1 MSAPVWIT
9 ATPPTPNGDLHVGH
23 IAGPYV
29 AGDVLSR
36 FLRAEALDVLYTTG
50 LDDHQSYVQVR
61 GLKDG
66 GKPAEDVADGY
77 GDSVVRTWR
86 AASVSFDRIVR
97 PRWDAGYEQSV
108 QAFLR
113 RLWDGGHIRAKV
125 TDLPYCEPC
134 ERWLYEAYV
143 VGGCPHCGAVSNGNA
158 CEPCGRPN
166 DCGDLVDPSCVVCET
181 PAQLRPCER
190 LFFPLAPYAQR
201 LADFWDDVRMPPH
214 LRSLCERM
222 LADGLPDIAV
232 SHPADWGVP
241 VPVPGFEDQ
250 RVYVWFEMAP
260 GYLFQAAAS
269 DGDPEAG
276 RPVQFFG
283 FDNGYF
289 HAVLFPAL
297 FLADGSPERLPAGFE
312 VNEFY
317 QLEGKKFSTSRRHA
331 IWADEALELAGS
343 DVLRYHVC
351 ADRPQGRQTS
361 FDLPALER
369 SRRRLHEQWNGWLDR
384 LFADVRD
391 ECAGAVPLEEPSGEG
406 WELLRGR
413 LLRIV
418 AELREAYGPAGFDP
432 RRAIALLDE
441 TVACVTDFAYV
452 HAHERERPAGRPA
465 HRAALAAQLA
475 VAAALAAWA
484 APVLPEGSARLAA
497 VLGLAADRPVTAQS
511 LAVPRTTGRLAV
523 HEGPV
528 FGG

>member
-1 MSAPVWIT
+1 MSDPMWIT

-36 FLRAEALDVLYTTG
+36 FLRAEAMNVLYTTG

-66 GKPAEDVADGY
+66 GKTPEDVADGY
-77 GDSVVRTWR
+77 GDSVVRTWQ

-97 PRWDAGYEQSV
+97 PRWDAGYEQAV
-108 QAFLR
+108 QDFFR
-113 RLWDGGHIRAKV
+113 RLYDGGHVEAKV
-125 TDLPYCEPC
+125 KDLPYCAPC
-134 ERWLYEAYV
+134 SRWLYEAYV
-143 VGGCPHCGAVSNGNA
+143 AGGCPHCGAACSGNA

-166 DCGDLVDPSCVVCET
+166 DCGDLLDPRCAVCDT
-181 PAQLRPCER
+181 PAELRPCER
-190 LFFPLAPYAQR
+190 LYFPLAPYGQR
-201 LADFWDDVRMPPH
+201 LAAFWNDVKMSPH
-214 LRSLCERM
+214 LRGLCEKM

-241 VPVPGFEDQ
+241 VPLAGFEDQ
-250 RVYVWFEMAP
+250 RLYVWFEMAP
-260 GYLFQAAAS
+260 GYLFQAAGS
-269 DGDPEAG
+269 DGAVAAG
-276 RPVQFFG
+276 RAVQFFG

-297 FLADGSPERLPAGFE
+297 FLAAGSAGQLPAGFE

-331 IWADEALELAGS
+331 VWADEALEMTGS

-351 ADRPQGRQTS
+351 ADRPQGRETS

-369 SRRRLHEQWNGWLDR
+369 SRLRLHTLWNGWLER
-384 LFADVRD
+384 LFADVRQ
-391 ECAGAVPLEEPSGEG
+391 ECGGAVPPEEPSGEG

-432 RRAIALLDE
+432 RRAVALLDE
-441 TVACVTDFAYV
+441 MVACVTDFAHV
-452 HAHERERPAGRPA
+452 HAHERDRPEGGAAYRS
-465 HRAALAAQLA
+465 ALAAQLA
-475 VAAALAAWA
+475 AAAALSAWA
-484 APVLPEGSARLAA
+484 APALPDGAARLAG
-497 VLGLAADRPVTAQS
+497 VLGLAADRPVTGQS
-511 LAVPRTTGRLAV
+511 LAVPRTTGRLAA

-528 FGG
+528 FGV